1 MKLPSAND
9 EYANVKY
16 CSMIESVMKA
26 ANLYYSHHIDL
37 TKRLQSTISPSFSTR
52 LSLRASV

>member
-16 CSMIESVMKA
+16 CSMIEGVMKA

-37 TKRLQSTISPSFSTR
+37 TKRLNRTNPPSFTTR
-52 LSLRASV
+52 LSLRASF